1 MEKLPAKQEYGC
13 FDFSDRLTSSL
24 IPLRLSEM
32 SRGCQVAASRLF
44 TNNPP
49 LIAVLYN
56 IVALGGSL
64 FQPNNNKSQKNKQIK
79 VIFKF

>member
-24 IPLRLSEM
+24 IPLWLSEM

-56 IVALGGSL
+56 IVALGRSL
-64 FQPNNNKSQKNKQIK
+64 FQPNNNIAEKQTIKSNI
-79 VIFKF
+79 